1 MRLSAG
7 LAAIWNA
14 KGPHC
19 RTWRLQ
25 ARRGG
30 LAIRVSAPFG
40 LTRLKMGLLGESPRR
55 PRAAVAGMGAKLP
68 PAWLGRGCRLV
79 GFVRLG
85 WVKPSEI
92 GSCRSDQFWALAGPS
107 RPLFFSSSALS
118 SAFCALFLSIRF
130 RRWPG
135 WVLSSNFLLFL
146 CLFRALTLPG
156 FVVFFFLFFFVL
168 FVFSF

>member
-7 LAAIWNA
+7 LAAIRNA

-25 ARRGG
+25 ACRGG
-30 LAIRVSAPFG
+30 LGIRVSTPFG

-55 PRAAVAGMGAKLP
+55 PRIAVDGMGAKFP
-68 PAWLGRGCRLV
+68 PAWLWGGCRLV

-92 GSCRSDQFWALAGPS
+92 GSCRSDQFWALVGPI
-107 RPLFFSSSALS
+107 RPLFFSSCALS
-118 SAFCALFLSIRF
+118 SAFCALFPFDPFS
-130 RRWPG
+130 
-135 WVLSSNFLLFL
+135 
-146 CLFRALTLPG
+146 ALAGLG
-156 FVVFFFLFFFVL
+156 FVIEFFAFV
-168 FVFSF
+168 FVFSGR